1 MKNNSDVSLLQLYL
15 VCKFYVQRQEYFR
28 NVGTLE
34 ANKRSNDA
42 YEGLK
47 VALYNVAEHLN

>member
-1 MKNNSDVSLLQLYL
+1 MKKKKDSALLQLYM
-15 VCKFYVQRQEYFR
+15 VAKFYCQRQEYFR

-42 YEGLK
+42 FEGLK
-47 VALYNVAEHLN
+47 LALYNVAEQLK